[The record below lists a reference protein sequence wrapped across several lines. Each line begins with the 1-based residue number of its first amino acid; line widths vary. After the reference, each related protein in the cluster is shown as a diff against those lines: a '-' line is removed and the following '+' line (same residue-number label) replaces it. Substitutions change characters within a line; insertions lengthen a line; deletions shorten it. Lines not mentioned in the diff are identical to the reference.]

1 MLIKLPQKELNFSL
15 NCKCLIIFLV
25 LCSSTIEA
33 KTILI
38 IGSDTLSLNKVI
50 EQTNNTPGELIGIV
64 PNYSFEN
71 PNNAIEK
78 LPFSFRNEMKS
89 KNVYIDK
96 TIDSLLTQV
105 EDVVLLSHNGNLD
118 FNSAVKVLIEKK
130 NLILEQPQKF
140 KLADAI
146 VLFAL
151 SQKYR
156 VKLEIFANNNLE
168 YLNDFFDAEIKEVK
182 KKNEEITLISKNRID
197 TLQCNNQDTNNSKR
211 VNARLKNISQ
221 LWDDQSEI
229 HESDYLHFFTLINVI
244 AKCKSMDEQHINLTD
259 EYIFAFDVAYS
270 EMTKFN

>member
-244 AKCKSMDEQHINLTD
+244 VKCKSMDEQHINLTD

>member
-1 MLIKLPQKELNFSL
+1 MLIKLHQKELNFSL

-71 PNNAIEK
+71 PNNAIER

-89 KNVYIDK
+89 KNIYIDK

-130 NLILEQPQKF
+130 NLIFEQPQKF

-197 TLQCNNQDTNNSKR
+197 TLHCNNQDTNNSKR
-211 VNARLKNISQ
+211 VHTRLKNISQ

-229 HESDYLHFFTLINVI
+229 HESEYLHFFTLINVI
-244 AKCKSMDEQHINLTD
+244 EKCKSMDEQHINLTD